1 MKLTLKIKMSSRHG
15 LVPMTVVSIV
25 STQRPHAT
33 IEFGL
38 SPDIVL
44 KEQHYENI

>member
-1 MKLTLKIKMSSRHG
+1 MKWTLKNKMSSRRG
-15 LVPMTVVSIV
+15 LAPMIVVDIV
-25 STQRPHAT
+25 STKRRHAT

>member
-1 MKLTLKIKMSSRHG
+1 MKWTLKNKMSSRHG
-15 LVPMTVVSIV
+15 LVPMTVVDIA
-25 STQRPHAT
+25 STKRPYAT

>member
-1 MKLTLKIKMSSRHG
+1 MKRTLENELSSRHG
-15 LVPMTVVSIV
+15 LAPMTVVDIV
-25 STQRPHAT
+25 STKRPHAT

-44 KEQHYENI
+44 KGQHYENI